1 MHARKKPSWRT
12 VLVPALL
19 VGVAFWIA
27 KLWPF
32 DRPPTL
38 PARTPT
44 IADDARKA
52 YEDLSAGFR
61 AKISSSDFV
70 GMYERMWDPDDG
82 RPVIRSA
89 SADDPG
95 GPERPQAR
103 YRVDYPNA
111 KVQADYCFDRV
122 DDSWQLQSFLR
133 RMAGEAGPP
142 RRETTDGAKPPT
154 RAAAG
159 HRPGSRDRATPAPR
173 AGTST
178 PSSGTPTSPA
188 HEPRYHVIQAGDN
201 LEAISLKFYGT
212 RHRWRPIVEAN
223 PGLDPR
229 RMRPGRKILIPRLA
243 QEATAPRTAHVGT
256 PD

>member
-89 SADDPG
+89 SAADPG

-103 YRVDYPNA
+103 YQVDYPDA

-122 DDSWQLQSFLR
+122 DDSWQLQSFWR
-133 RMAGEAGPP
+133 RTAGEPGPP
-142 RRETTDGAKPPT
+142 RREATRGSKPLT

-159 HRPGSRDRATPAPR
+159 RKPGTNGRVAPAPR
-173 AGTST
+173 ATT
-178 PSSGTPTSPA
+178 GTPPA
-188 HEPRYHVIQAGDN
+188 HEPRYHVIQAGDT
-201 LEAISLKFYGT
+201 LERISLKYYGT

-256 PD
+256 SD